1 MATATHIPLE
11 QYLSTNYEPDA
22 EYVDGQIEERNVGEY
37 EHNLVQ
43 LALVNWFNEHGREW
57 KIRSIQE
64 QRTRLTPTRYRI
76 PDVCVFR
83 RELPRESI
91 FTQPQL
97 IAIEVLSPE
106 DKHGKIQER
115 IEDFINFQI
124 SNVWVIDPIKRIGW
138 NCSDGNWIRQEQFA
152 VSGTSIY
159 LSLNELFR
167 RIDEDEKD

>member
-11 QYLSTNYEPDA
+11 QYLSTDYEPDA
-22 EYVDGQIEERNVGEY
+22 EYVDGEVEERNVGGY

-83 RELPRESI
+83 RGLPRESI
-91 FTQPQL
+91 FTQPQ
-97 IAIEVLSPE
+97 IVAIEVLSPE
-106 DKHGKIQER
+106 DKHSKIQER
-115 IEDFINFQI
+115 IEDFINFQVP
-124 SNVWVIDPIKRIGW
+124 NVWVIDPIRRIGW
-138 NCSDGNWIRQEQFA
+138 NCSDGNWIRQERFE
-152 VSGTSIY
+152 VPGTPIY
-159 LSLNELFR
+159 LSLGELFR
-167 RIDEDEKD
+167 RIDEEEKD

>member
-11 QYLSTNYEPDA
+11 QYLSTDYEPDA
-22 EYVDGQIEERNVGEY
+22 EYVDGVVEERNVGGY

-91 FTQPQL
+91 FTQPQ
-97 IAIEVLSPE
+97 IVAIEVLSPE
-106 DKHGKIQER
+106 DKHSRMQER
-115 IEDFINFQI
+115 IEDFINFKVP
-124 SNVWVIDPIKRIGW
+124 NVWVIDPIRRIGW
-138 NCSDGNWIRQEQFA
+138 NCSDGNWIRQERFE
-152 VSGTSIY
+152 VSGTAIY
-159 LSLNELFR
+159 LSLDELFR
-167 RIDEDEKD
+167 RIDEDEKN